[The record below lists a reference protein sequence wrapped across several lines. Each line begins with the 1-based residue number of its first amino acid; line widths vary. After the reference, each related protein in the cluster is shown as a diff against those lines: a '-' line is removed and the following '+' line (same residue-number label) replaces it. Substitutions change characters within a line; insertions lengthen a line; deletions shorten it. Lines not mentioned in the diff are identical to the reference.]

1 MFVRMPS
8 RGYVGSLLLL
18 VVSLLAGC
26 ASQVGQLPAPS
37 TANQADPTATATTS
51 PVVTPPSAPT
61 ASATVSPPAN
71 ATAPGVSS
79 PSNTTQPS
87 GGGSTPAN
95 STAPSGGTSGGA
107 TGVVVASSSTP
118 YSFPLLPPGSTLP
131 SEAFCA
137 AQVQRSSWEPRPQN
151 YAANHRVP
159 TSAQIAGLT
168 PWDASIG
175 LDPRADQLRWQI
187 TGSFTGTTDEILQW
201 VACKWGVPVDIVR
214 AEAVVE
220 SYWRQDT
227 MGDQTSTQS
236 ECPPGAWNGS
246 SCAQS
251 YGILQIMYQ
260 YNVSAWPM
268 SRDDTAFSAEYVY
281 GMIRAC
287 YEGWTTYL
295 NNATPQPGY
304 QSYHAGDLWG
314 CLGRW
319 YSGTWYDQGS
329 IDYINKVK
337 AAYNQ
342 KTWRSSGF

>member
-1 MFVRMPS
+1 MAMRLSS
-8 RGYVGSLLLL
+8 RWYVGSLLLL
-18 VVSLLAGC
+18 VASILAGC
-26 ASQVGQLPAPS
+26 ASQAGQLPAPS

-51 PVVTPPSAPT
+51 PVVTPPSPS
-61 ASATVSPPAN
+61 ASATVSP
-71 ATAPGVSS
+71 TAPATGSAVVPPTVTTGGTTPTSPPASS
-79 PSNTTQPS
+79 PTT
-87 GGGSTPAN
+87 T
-95 STAPSGGTSGGA
+95 SGGTAGGTTA
-107 TGVVVASSSTP
+107 ASSSTP
-118 YSFPLLPPGSTLP
+118 YSFPLLPPGSALP

-137 AQVQRSSWEPRPQN
+137 AQVQRSSWEPRPEN
-151 YAANHRVP
+151 YAANHRIP
-159 TSAQIAGLT
+159 TSAQIAGLA

-175 LDPRADQLRWQI
+175 LDPRADQLRRQM
-187 TGSFTGTTDEILQW
+187 TGAFTGTTDEILQW

-227 MGDQTSTQS
+227 MGDQTSTQN
-236 ECPPGAWNGS
+236 ECPPGTWNGS

-295 NNATPQPGY
+295 SSATPQPGY
-304 QSYHAGDLWG
+304 PTYHAGDLWG

-319 YSGTWYDQGS
+319 YSGTWYDQS
-329 IDYINKVK
+329 AITYINKVK